1 MQENKT
7 KSWFVFGKNGSKIK
21 FFYSTG
27 KFDTKEKPSFQP
39 FVIQYKKQLRKK
51 SKCQKKLDLSKLIN
65 KFSKNT
71 KVIKLKLASKIN
83 LPSIKPFKPKK
94 FSTEKIS

>member
-1 MQENKT
+1 MNARKQNK
-7 KSWFVFGKNGSKIK
+7 KLFVFGKNGSKIK

-51 SKCQKKLDLSKLIN
+51 SNVKKTRSIKIN
-65 KFSKNT
+65 KQ
-71 KVIKLKLASKIN
+71 V
-83 LPSIKPFKPKK
+83 FKK
-94 FSTEKIS
+94 TR